1 MFLKRTGLPLG
12 GFLYSFVFATA
23 LCLISPFLAAQEG
36 ISEPA
41 EINPETET
49 QYKAAFGKFQRSD
62 VAGALDDLRRI
73 AANDPKMIPPR
84 LILAQ
89 WYTNLKNP
97 SAVRLSLE
105 KAVEESPDDP
115 EAYILLAENGLR
127 QGEWAAADLLLR
139 RAEELLNDGRVWA
152 NPSRKDRLAV
162 LQLKNDVVL
171 NQARENW
178 REMQRCLGEL
188 WKRGEK
194 TPETCRLIGVSYFH
208 LGEPAKARQW
218 FAQAHKM
225 SPETEFSADLMMAR
239 LGLATGDR
247 AAAQEALEAARKNEP
262 DAPEVLNL
270 SLVIALDAGEMNRV
284 KALADKL
291 ESADPANPATLKT
304 CGIASLY
311 LEDYPRAEA
320 LFTEA
325 LRLQPGNPEM
335 VNGLVLAL
343 CEQNDAE
350 KTRQAVRH
358 ATENLQ
364 RQGRNPEYMATLG
377 WALYKAGQ
385 REQALSLLQQ
395 SAAEGR
401 LSSQTAYYLA
411 EVLRA
416 GGQTDDARELL
427 NASVSGGAPFTKQAA
442 AQNLLRHL
450 K

>member
-1 MFLKRTGLPLG
+1 MFLKRTGPPLG
-12 GFLYSFVFATA
+12 GILYSCVFAAA
-23 LCLISPFLAAQEG
+23 LCLISPFLAAQER
-36 ISEPA
+36 ISDPE

-49 QYKAAFGKFQRSD
+49 QFKAAFEKFHRSD
-62 VAGALDDLRRI
+62 VAGALDDLRRL
-73 AANDPKMIPPR
+73 AASDPKMIPPR

-97 SAVRLSLE
+97 SAVHLSLE

-127 QGEWAAADLLLR
+127 QGEWAAAGLLLG

-152 NPSRKDRLAV
+152 NPSRRDRLE
-162 LQLKNDVVL
+162 LLLLKNKVVL

-178 REMQRCLGEL
+178 REMQRSLGEL

-194 TPETCRLIGVSYFH
+194 TPETCRLVGVSYFH
-208 LGEPAKARQW
+208 LAEPAKARQW

-239 LGLATGDR
+239 LSLAAGDR
-247 AAAQEALEAARKNEP
+247 AAAEQALEEARKNEP
-262 DAPEVLNL
+262 NAPEVLNM
-270 SLVIALDAGEMNRV
+270 SLVMALDSGDLNRV
-284 KALADKL
+284 KALAEKL
-291 ESADPANPATLKT
+291 ESADAANPATLKA

-311 LEDYPRAEA
+311 LEDYSHAEA

-325 LRLQPGNPEM
+325 LRLQPGNPEV
-335 VNGLVLAL
+335 VNGLALAL

-385 REQALSLLQQ
+385 RDQALSLLQQ

-401 LSSQTAYYLA
+401 VSSQTAYYLA
-411 EVLRA
+411 EVLNA
-416 GGQTDDARELL
+416 GGKTDDARELL

>member
-1 MFLKRTGLPLG
+1 MFLKRTGPPRG
-12 GFLYSFVFATA
+12 GILYSGVFAAA
-23 LCLISPFLAAQEG
+23 LFLISPFLAAQEPG
-36 ISEPA
+36 PA

-49 QYKAAFGKFQRSD
+49 RYKAAFEKFRRSD
-62 VAGALDDLRRI
+62 VAGALDDLRQV
-73 AANDPKMIPPR
+73 AASDPKMIPPY
-84 LILAQ
+84 LVLAQ

-127 QGEWAAADLLLR
+127 QGEWAAADLLLG
-139 RAEELLNDGRVWA
+139 RAEELLNDGRMWA
-152 NPSRKDRLAV
+152 NPGRKDRLVV

-208 LGEPAKARQW
+208 LDEPAKARQW

-225 SPETEFSADLMMAR
+225 APETEFSADLMMAR
-239 LGLATGDR
+239 LSLASGDL
-247 AAAQEALEAARKNEP
+247 AAAEEALEAARKNEP

-270 SLVIALDAGEMNRV
+270 SLVIALDSGEMNRV
-284 KALADKL
+284 KALAEKL
-291 ESADPANPATLKT
+291 ESADAGNPATLKT

-311 LEDYPRAEA
+311 LEDYPHAEA

-325 LRLQPGNPEM
+325 LRLQPGNPEII
-335 VNGLVLAL
+335 NGLALAL
-343 CEQNDAE
+343 CEQNNAE
-350 KTRQAVRH
+350 KTRRAVQL
-358 ATENLQ
+358 ATENRHVQ
-364 RQGRNPEYMATLG
+364 ERNPEYMATLG
-377 WALYKAGQ
+377 WTLYKAGQ
-385 REQALSLLQQ
+385 RDQALSILQQ

-416 GGQTDDARELL
+416 GGQTDDARQLL